1 MTTFDERIEIIA
13 NHYGFEHQCKR
24 AIEEL
29 AELIVALKHIEK
41 LDENIVDYYINLAT
55 ELADAKIMIDQLIY
69 LFNNDKS
76 LVEINDGPIEQEID
90 YKLDRQLF
98 RIKTGIEGAEL
109 P

>member
-1 MTTFDERIEIIA
+1 MTTFDERVKAIA
-13 NHYGFEHQCKR
+13 DHYGFEHQCKR
-24 AIEEL
+24 AVEEL

-41 LDENIVDYYINLAT
+41 FDDNIVDYYLNLGT

-69 LFNNDKS
+69 LFNKDKG
-76 LVEINDGPIEQEID
+76 LIEINGGTIEQEID
-90 YKLDRQLF
+90 YKLDRQLY

>member
-1 MTTFDERIEIIA
+1 MKTFDERIEIIA

-24 AIEEL
+24 AVEEL
-29 AELIVALKHIEK
+29 AKLIVALKHIEK
-41 LDENIVDYYINLAT
+41 LDENIVDYFLNLAT

-69 LFNNDKS
+69 LYNKNKD
-76 LVEINDGPIEQEID
+76 LVEINGGPIEHEID

>member
-1 MTTFDERIEIIA
+1 MKTFDERIETIA
-13 NHYGFEHQCKR
+13 DHYGFEHQCKR
-24 AIEEL
+24 AVEEL

-41 LDENIVDYYINLAT
+41 LDENIVDYYLNLAT

-69 LFNNDKS
+69 LFNKDES
-76 LVEINDGPIEQEID
+76 LVEINGGTIEQEID